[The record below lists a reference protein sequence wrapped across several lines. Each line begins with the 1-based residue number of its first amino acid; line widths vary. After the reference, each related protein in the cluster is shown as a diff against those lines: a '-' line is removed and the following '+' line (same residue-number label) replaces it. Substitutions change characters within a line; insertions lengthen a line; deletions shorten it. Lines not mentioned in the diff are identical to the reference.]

1 MNWQGQACGRLVF
14 PVGVAVKRGWCV
26 LMAMLALYGVAV
38 ASEAPPASPRMA
50 MGLIVKLKDA
60 KPQSVVRLKA
70 SAMPSDGAPRQ
81 RQRLADAA
89 RRKRVSYLVQRPTA
103 FAANVIHPGHAIPWD
118 EANAQ
123 AQRLRA
129 DPDVEWVVVNEIVR
143 RQSLP
148 INDPGYAAGDATS
161 NTSLAYLMGNQAA
174 PVSGPGQVWL
184 QSPSASTQGV
194 ADFPRAWTYLQ
205 GRTLASVVVAV
216 LDTGILPHPDLT
228 DPGSSRLLP
237 GYDFVERV
245 LTSTDGGGLDSDP
258 TDMGDWVSQ
267 DDRTQHPEVFN
278 IPDAPCTVQNSTWHG
293 LGISGMLVAKTNNG
307 MYGAGMLAQLTG
319 PNGGPEMLMPV
330 RVGGKCGAEVRSII
344 EGMLWAAGVSYQ
356 GAPPLPAHPAKV
368 INLSFGASGQA
379 CSANAGGAASI
390 YIPTIATLKN
400 NGVLVVAAAG
410 NGHENRGEATPSMPA
425 NCADVLAVTGL
436 NQRGYKAN
444 YANMISDG
452 VAVAS
457 GDVGDDTRFNDGDA
471 GIYTLSNSALTS
483 PDLSPSG
490 HIMAS
495 KAGTSFA
502 APQAVGV
509 AAMMLAVNP
518 NLTVQQLITGIKST
532 VHSFPSTGL
541 ASCLVGNN
549 AQGNCNCTTATCGR
563 GILNAYDA
571 VVWAASAPLVAA
583 ATPIASV
590 SYFAPSRLSATP
602 SSTGGGGGGS
612 LDWPELF
619 GLASLTALA
628 VIFRRRLSAQ
638 GRQAAKLLP

>member
-1 MNWQGQACGRLVF
+1 
-14 PVGVAVKRGWCV
+14 
-26 LMAMLALYGVAV
+26 MAMLVLGGSDMAV
-38 ASEAPPASPRMA
+38 AAEVSPVPPPRMA
-50 MGLIVKLKDA
+50 LGLIVKLKDT

-70 SAMPSDGAPRQ
+70 SAVPSDGAPRQ
-81 RQRLADAA
+81 RQRIADAA

-103 FAANVIHPGHAIPWD
+103 FAANVIHAGHATSWD
-118 EANAQ
+118 DANAQ

-143 RQSLP
+143 KHSLTVT
-148 INDPGYAAGDATS
+148 DPGYVAGDATG

-184 QSPSASTQGV
+184 KSPTSSTQGV
-194 ADFPRAWTYLQ
+194 ADFPAAWTYLQ
-205 GRTLASVVVAV
+205 GRTLAPVVVAV
-216 LDTGILPHPDLT
+216 LDTGILPHPDLISS
-228 DPGSSRLLP
+228 GSSRLLP
-237 GYDFVERV
+237 GYDFVDRV
-245 LTSTDGGGLDSDP
+245 LTSTDGGGVDGDP
-258 TDMGDWVSQ
+258 TDTGDWVNQ
-267 DDRTQHPEVFN
+267 TDKTQHPEVFD
-278 IPDAPCTVQNSTWHG
+278 IPASPCALEDSTWHG
-293 LGISGMLVAKTNNG
+293 LAISGMLVAKTNNG
-307 MYGAGMLAQLTG
+307 IYGAGMLAQLSG
-319 PNGGPEMLMPV
+319 PNGGPEMLLPV
-330 RVGGKCGAEVRSII
+330 RVGGKCGAEVSSII

-368 INLSFGASGQA
+368 INLSFGASDQA
-379 CSANAGGAASI
+379 CTAGAGGAASI

-410 NGHENRGEATPSMPA
+410 NGLNNRGEAVPSMPA

-436 NQRGYKAN
+436 NQKGYKAN

-457 GDVGDDTRFNDGDA
+457 GDVDDATYLNDGDA
-471 GIYTLSNSALTS
+471 GIYTLSNSGLTS
-483 PDLSPSG
+483 PDLTSSG
-490 HIMAS
+490 YIMAA

-518 NLTVQQLITGIKST
+518 NLTVQQLIAGIKLNARP
-532 VHSFPSTGL
+532 FPSTGL
-541 ASCLVGNN
+541 AACVAGNN
-549 AQGNCNCTTATCGR
+549 AQGNCNCTTATCGN

-571 VVWAASAPLVAA
+571 VVWAANAPLVAA
-583 ATPIASV
+583 AAPIASV
-590 SYFAPSRLSATP
+590 SYFTPSRVSATQ
-602 SSTGGGGGGS
+602 SSGGGGGGGS
-612 LDWPELF
+612 LDWSELF

-628 VIFRRRLSAQ
+628 AVFMRRPPAQ

>member
-1 MNWQGQACGRLVF
+1 MVALVF
-14 PVGVAVKRGWCV
+14 SGTT
-26 LMAMLALYGVAV
+26 LAAETP
-38 ASEAPPASPRMA
+38 SASPRMA

-70 SAMPSDGAPRQ
+70 SSVPSDGSFRQ
-81 RQRLADAA
+81 RQRMADAA

-103 FAANVIHPGHAIPWD
+103 FAANVIHSGYATSWAD
-118 EANAQ
+118 ANAQ

-143 RQSLP
+143 KQSLP
-148 INDPGYAAGDATS
+148 INDPGYVAGDATS

-184 QSPSASTQGV
+184 QSRIASTQGV
-194 ADFPRAWTYLQ
+194 ADFPAAWTYLQ
-205 GRTLASVVVAV
+205 GRTLAPVVVAV

-245 LTSTDGGGLDSDP
+245 LTSTDGGGLDGDP
-258 TDMGDWVSQ
+258 TDTGDWVSQ
-267 DDRTQHPEVFN
+267 ADRDQHPEVFN
-278 IPDAPCTVQNSTWHG
+278 IPDDPCALKNSTWHG
-293 LGISGMLVAKTNNG
+293 LAISGMLVAKTNNG
-307 MYGAGMLAQLTG
+307 IYGAGMLAQLTG

-368 INLSFGASGQA
+368 INLSFGAGGQS

-410 NGHENRGEATPSMPA
+410 NGRANRGEAVPSMPA

-444 YANMISDG
+444 YANMITDG

-457 GDVGDDTRFNDGDA
+457 GDVDDDRRFNDGDA
-471 GIYTLSNSALTS
+471 GIYTLSNSGLTA
-483 PDLSPSG
+483 PDLNSSG

-495 KAGTSFA
+495 EAGTSFA

-518 NLTVQQLITGIKST
+518 NLTVQQLLTGIKSQT
-532 VHSFPSTGL
+532 QAFPSTGL
-541 ASCLVGNN
+541 ATCVVGNP

-563 GILNAYDA
+563 GILDAYRA
-571 VVWAASAPLVAA
+571 VVWAATAPFEAAPTRVSSVA
-583 ATPIASV
+583 
-590 SYFAPSRLSATP
+590 YFAPSRLSATP
-602 SSTGGGGGGS
+602 SSNGGGGGGS
-612 LDWPELF
+612 MDWLELF

-628 VIFRRRLSAQ
+628 LIKRRHSAQ
-638 GRQAAKLLP
+638 GRHAAKLLP